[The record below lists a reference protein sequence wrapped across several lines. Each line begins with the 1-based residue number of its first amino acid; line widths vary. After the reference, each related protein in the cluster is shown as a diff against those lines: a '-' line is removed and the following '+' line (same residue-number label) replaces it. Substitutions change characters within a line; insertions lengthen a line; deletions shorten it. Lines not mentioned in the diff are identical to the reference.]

1 MAVATPARPATLP
14 PPARE
19 RERAPWAWWGLACCL
34 LLALALRAPFLGIGL
49 GRDEGGIAF
58 VARNWPSGH
67 GSLYGSS
74 WLDRPPLLVGL
85 FKLAVLVGD
94 RGVRVLGAV
103 AALALVAAIAL
114 LARAVAG
121 ERAGLV
127 GGLLAALLSGSLAL
141 ASVYTPAELLA
152 AVPSTLSVL
161 CLVLAHRRRRTRLV
175 FAAGLLAVAAL
186 LIKQSFLDA
195 GLAGLVFGVASGLAD
210 RSVRVRWPLAY
221 AAGVAIPV
229 AALLA
234 WQVAARLPDG
244 GFVYALVGFR
254 IDALHTL
261 SASSSPLHVRLK
273 SLEAPALASGLAL
286 VVGLAVIGLARLR
299 GDRVLLATI
308 AAWLAG
314 ATVGVLGGGSY
325 WPHYLIE
332 LVPVSCVAA
341 AAGIAGSGRVIRLV
355 TVGACS
361 AVMLSA
367 AVGGIGFVRAHPP
380 HRTALAIARYVRT
393 HARPGDTQYVMYAQA
408 NIGYYTGLPSPYP
421 YAWSLMVR
429 AKPGA
434 IAQLQRL
441 LASPQ
446 RPTWLVKAQ
455 RPDRW
460 RLDPVGRTAHLIAS
474 HYRPVAKVRG
484 HRIYLRDDRR
494 LPSGASVR

>member
-1 MAVATPARPATLP
+1 MAVATPARPSTLP
-14 PPARE
+14 PPERE
-19 RERAPWAWWGLACCL
+19 RERAPWAWWGLAGCL
-34 LLALALRAPFLGIGL
+34 LLALLLRLPFLGVGL
-49 GRDEGGIAF
+49 GKDEGGVAFIA
-58 VARNWPSGH
+58 RSWGSGH
-67 GSLYGSS
+67 GSLYGSY

-85 FKLAVLVGD
+85 YKLAVLGGD

-121 ERAGLV
+121 RRAGLIA
-127 GGLLAALLSGSLAL
+127 GLLAALLSGSVAI

-175 FAAGLLAVAAL
+175 FAAGLLAVAAV

-195 GLAGLVFGVASGLAD
+195 GLAGLVFVVASGLAD
-210 RSVRVRWPLAY
+210 RSVRVRWPLVY
-221 AAGVAIPV
+221 AAGAAIPV

-234 WQVAARLPDG
+234 WQLAARLPDG

-261 SASSSPLHVRLK
+261 SGSNLPLHVRVR
-273 SLEAPALASGLAL
+273 SLEAPAIASGLVL
-286 VVGLAVIGLARLR
+286 VAGLALIGLTRLR

-308 AAWLAG
+308 AAWLVG

-341 AAGIAGSGRVIRLV
+341 AAGIAGSRRVTRV
-355 TVGACS
+355 VAVGACT
-361 AVMLSA
+361 AVSLIA
-367 AVGGIGFVRAHPP
+367 AVGGIAFVAAHPP
-380 HRTALAIARYVRT
+380 HQRAMAVARYVRT

-408 NIGYYTGLPSPYP
+408 NVPYYIGLPSPYP

-441 LASPQ
+441 LGSAQ
-446 RPTWLVKAQ
+446 RPTWLVKWEPAA
-455 RPDRW
+455 RW
-460 RLDPVGRTAHLIAS
+460 GLDPGGRTKRLIAR
-474 HYRPVAKVRG
+474 HYRLAATVRG
-484 HRIYLRDDRR
+484 HRIYERNDR
-494 LPSGASVR
+494 

>member
-1 MAVATPARPATLP
+1 MAVTAPARPSTRPAPQRLP
-14 PPARE
+14 
-19 RERAPWAWWGLACCL
+19 ERAPRAWWGLAGCL
-34 LLALALRAPFLGIGL
+34 LLALLLRLPFLGTALGL
-49 GRDEGGIAF
+49 DEGGVAF
-58 VARNWPSGH
+58 IARNWPSGH
-67 GSLYGSS
+67 GSLYGSY

-85 FKLAVLVGD
+85 YKLAVLGGD

-114 LARAVAG
+114 LAREVAG
-121 ERAGLV
+121 QRAGLIA
-127 GGLLAALLSGSLAL
+127 GLLAALLSGSVAI

-161 CLVLAHRRRRTRLV
+161 CLLLAHRRRGARFV
-175 FAAGLLAVAAL
+175 FVAGLLAVAAL

-195 GLAGLVFGVASGLAD
+195 GLAGLVFVLASGLAD

-229 AALLA
+229 AALLV

-261 SASSSPLHVRLK
+261 SGSNYPLHVRLR
-273 SLEAPALASGLAL
+273 SLEAPFIGSGLVL
-286 VVGLAVIGLARLR
+286 VAGLAGFGLTRLR
-299 GDRVLLATI
+299 GDRVLLATFV
-308 AAWLAG
+308 AWLVG
-314 ATVGVLGGGSY
+314 ASVGVLGGGSY

-341 AAGIAGSGRVIRLV
+341 AAGIAGSRRVTRIV
-355 TVGACS
+355 AVGAC
-361 AVMLSA
+361 AVVSGVA
-367 AVGGIGFVRAHPP
+367 AVGGIVYVAAHPP
-380 HRTALAIARYVRT
+380 HREAMAVARYVRT

-408 NIGYYTGLPSPYP
+408 DVPYYIGLPSPYP

-434 IAQLQRL
+434 IPQLRRL
-441 LASPQ
+441 LASAQ
-446 RPTWLVKAQ
+446 RPTWLV
-455 RPDRW
+455 RW
-460 RLDPVGRTAHLIAS
+460 QTAGHWGLDPGGRTKRLIARD
-474 HYRPVAKVRG
+474 YRLAATVRG
-484 HRIYLRDDRR
+484 YRIYERNDR
-494 LPSGASVR
+494 